1 MLSFCW
7 SQFFVQKFS
16 DTVINQTRY
25 FTINDD
31 IDTHETKEKTGTDS
45 PDLIYIKSNQKN
57 NRKTY

>member
-1 MLSFCW
+1 
-7 SQFFVQKFS
+7 FVQKFS

-31 IDTHETKEKTGTDS
+31 IDTCETKEKTGTDS